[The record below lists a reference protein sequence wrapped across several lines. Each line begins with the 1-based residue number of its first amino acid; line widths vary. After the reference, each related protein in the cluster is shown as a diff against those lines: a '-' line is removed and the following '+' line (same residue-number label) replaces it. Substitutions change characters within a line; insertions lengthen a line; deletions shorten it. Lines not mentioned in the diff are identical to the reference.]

1 MAGARVR
8 FSPAPSG
15 ELHVGSA
22 RTALFNWLYARHE
35 GGTFLLRVEDTDRS
49 RTREEWV
56 DAIGATL
63 TWLGLDWDETPW
75 RQSERRDEY
84 LAAADALIASGHAY
98 ETYETPEEL
107 ETINAERKA
116 AGLPPG
122 YDGRG
127 RDLDADTRARLA
139 AEGRPRTVRFRT
151 PDEGRSSFTDVVR
164 GDVSV
169 DWATI
174 SDFVIVRSDGSPLFF
189 LANAVDDLAMGITH
203 VIRGEDLIDTT
214 HRVLAIRRALAP
226 DAAVPAYAHLPLI
239 LQPDRAKLSKR
250 HGSVAVEDFR
260 ARGFLA
266 EALLNYLALLGW
278 GPEDGQEVM
287 TRDEAVAAFT
297 LERVTPS
304 AAIFDEKKLEWL
316 NGEWIRRLSLDE
328 LVERLRP
335 FVASRFDDRLDA
347 VTLRAAAAVGQERAS
362 TLTALAEQMEFLAAG
377 EAFAVADDVWDGVR
391 GTDRGADV
399 LDAAIAHVE
408 QCDWTAEAL
417 DVRHALEALDLGSKK
432 ALRTAMKLLYVAIE
446 GRPAGLPLFDSMH
459 LLGRDAAL
467 ARLRAARVRIGN
479 GGAGG

>member
-1 MAGARVR
+1 MADRVR

-22 RTALFNWLYARHE
+22 RTALFNWLFARH
-35 GGTFLLRVEDTDRS
+35 GDGTFLVRIEDTDQT

-63 TWLGLDWDETPW
+63 DWLGLDWDESPW
-75 RQSERRDEY
+75 RQSERVGEY
-84 LAAADALIASGHAY
+84 LAAADTLLASGHAY
-98 ETYETPEEL
+98 ECYETAEEL
-107 ETINAERKA
+107 EAIHAERKA

-127 RDLDADTRARLA
+127 RDLDAETRARLA
-139 AEGRPRTVRFRT
+139 AEGRSRTLRFRT
-151 PDEGRSSFTDVVR
+151 PDDGQSTFTDIVR
-164 GDVSV
+164 GEVRV
-169 DWATI
+169 DWSTI

-226 DAAVPAYAHLPLI
+226 DAEVPLYAHLPLI
-239 LQPDRAKLSKR
+239 LQADRAKLSKR
-250 HGSVAVEDFR
+250 HGSVAVEHFR

-278 GPEDGQEVM
+278 APDDDREVM
-287 TRDEAVAAFT
+287 TRDEIVAAFT

-316 NGEWIRRLSLDE
+316 NGEWIRRLTLDD
-328 LVERLRP
+328 LVARLTP
-335 FVASRFDDRLDA
+335 FADARLGADFDES
-347 VTLRAAAAVGQERAS
+347 TLRAAAAVGQERAS
-362 TLTALAEQMEFLAAG
+362 TLVALVEQMEFLAAG
-377 EAFAVADDVWDGVR
+377 ADFVIADDVWEGVR
-391 GTDRGADV
+391 GVERGAEV
-399 LDAAIAHVE
+399 LDASIGHVE
-408 QCDWTAEAL
+408 TCEWTP
-417 DVRHALEALDLGSKK
+417 EALDLRGAID
-432 ALRTAMKLLYVAIE
+432 ALGLKPRKVMKLLYVAIE

-459 LLGRDAAL
+459 LLGREVSLD
-467 ARLRAARVRIGN
+467 RLRAARLRIGDDDAR
-479 GGAGG
+479 G